1 MSASGIVEG
10 SAHKKKNK
18 SFFENKTQKTLTRKN
33 VFGITLP
40 VAKVTVFET
49 SEGTASR
56 VVTPWKRVKTERFVV
71 AKTPVA
77 EAERLARKDR
87 KVFLSARIKTGSTL
101 WEGPAEGK
109 RCRTTK
115 VGRHSRVTGGGGQPP
130 KKLPNGTTLR
140 KECEIGE
147 NQPNVPQGTGGK
159 WKRIACRP
167 GGIDRR
173 YLSEYKLAAC
183 AWPSQAAILQTT
195 SVVYKLEI
203 ALLATSVESSAIS
216 LLASRERRHPCRR
229 FAGILP
235 AKHARACSLVWYFK
249 QAIPSTKS
257 DEQTSSDVFKY
268 HSLFM
273 GETPWQ

>member
-1 MSASGIVEG
+1 M
-10 SAHKKKNK
+10 
-18 SFFENKTQKTLTRKN
+18 
-33 VFGITLP
+33 
-40 VAKVTVFET
+40 
-49 SEGTASR
+49 
-56 VVTPWKRVKTERFVV
+56 
-71 AKTPVA
+71 TPVA
-77 EAERLARKDR
+77 EAERLARRDR

-115 VGRHSRVTGGGGQPP
+115 VGRHSRATGGGGQPP

-147 NQPNVPQGTGGK
+147 NQPNVPQGTVGK

-216 LLASRERRHPCRR
+216 LLASREPTSSRRI
-229 FAGILP
+229 AGILP
-235 AKHARACSLVWYFK
+235 AQHAKACSPV
-249 QAIPSTKS
+249 
-257 DEQTSSDVFKY
+257 
-268 HSLFM
+268 
-273 GETPWQ
+273 